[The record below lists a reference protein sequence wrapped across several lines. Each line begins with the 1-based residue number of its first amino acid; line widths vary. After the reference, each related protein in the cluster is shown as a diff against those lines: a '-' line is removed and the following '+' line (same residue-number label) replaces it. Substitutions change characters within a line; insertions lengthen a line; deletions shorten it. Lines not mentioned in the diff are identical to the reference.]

1 MTTCLDQA
9 ATILA
14 KYLNDVPK
22 ALEDSAVAQTIA
34 VINKQLGVMLVE
46 ERGQNLSSVA
56 DASA

>member
-14 KYLNDVPK
+14 KYLNDVSK
-22 ALEDSAVAQTIA
+22 ALEDSAVAQAIA